1 MFIKKIIIVD
11 DESELLH
18 QIYRHLIRFGF
29 NVLPFENPKDALSE
43 INKSE
48 KFVFVTDYKMPDID
62 GISLIRQVRDFK
74 KDSPI
79 IIITGHANL
88 EMSIEALRLGV
99 DDIVIKPF
107 SPQELYIRILNVIK
121 KYEIIQENIEL
132 KNKIEE
138 IQENSIIGNSN
149 AIKNVINNVSKIAVR
164 DIPVLIIGESGT
176 GKELIARE
184 IHRRS
189 NRRNGPFIAINSG
202 LINSNIMASELFGHK
217 KGAFTGALSDK
228 VGLIESANGGTLF
241 LDEIS
246 NLDIDCQKGLLRFLQ
261 EGEIQRVGDLKTRKV
276 DVRLITATNQ
286 NLIDAIKSGD
296 FREDLYYRI
305 NGYCL
310 YIPPLRE
317 RKEDIPLLI
326 SHFIKLQ
333 NQKYGTN
340 IQGLTN
346 EAMRLLFQYR
356 WPGNVRE
363 LKNVIEASCALTT
376 GEYIE
381 AATISQFLINNTK
394 DSISGCLN
402 ETINY
407 NEYIELCEK
416 KYFEKLMQISNHSI
430 KEASKISNLN
440 FTTIYR
446 KIKKY
451 NLTK

>member
-1 MFIKKIIIVD
+1 MLIKKIIIID
-11 DESELLH
+11 DESELLY
-18 QIYRHLIRFGF
+18 QVSRHLMRLGF
-29 NVLPFENPKDALSE
+29 NVFPFENFKDALGE
-43 INKSE
+43 INKDE
-48 KFVFVTDYKMPDID
+48 KFFFVTDYKMPDID
-62 GISLIRQVRDFK
+62 GLNLIKQVREQK
-74 KDSPI
+74 KDLPV
-79 IIITGHANL
+79 IIITGYANL

-121 KYEIIQENIEL
+121 KYEIIKENIEL

-138 IQENSIIGNSN
+138 IKENQIIGNSN
-149 AIKNVINNVSKIAVR
+149 TIKNVIDNLSKIAVR
-164 DIPVLIIGESGT
+164 DIPVLIVGESGT

-189 NRRNGPFIAINSG
+189 NRRNAPFIAINSG

-217 KGAFTGALSDK
+217 KGAFTGAISDK

-261 EGEIQRVGDLKTRKV
+261 EGEIQRVGELKTRKV

-286 NLIDAIKSGD
+286 NLIDAIKKGD
-296 FREDLYYRI
+296 FREDLYFRI
-305 NGYCL
+305 NGYCI
-310 YIPPLRE
+310 YVPPLRE
-317 RKEDIPLLI
+317 RKEDIPLLV
-326 SHFIKLQ
+326 SHFIRLQ

-381 AATISQFLINNTK
+381 ASTICQFLINNTK
-394 DSISGCLN
+394 DSISDCVN
-402 ETINY
+402 ETMNY